1 MIKKRIEWVDVSKVL
16 VIWLMVLGHIL
27 EKSGIDSVARNMI
40 YSFHMPFFF
49 FISGFLYK
57 NKSLDFGQY
66 TLANIKSLL
75 IPYAFLRICSF
86 ILLIPFILFTKL
98 DVSNYLIDF
107 IDGRGNS
114 PGGASW
120 FLLCLFCVNELYYLI
135 DKQNVRFK
143 WAIIILLAL
152 VSYILPERLYW
163 NLDGAFMA
171 IPFFFTGAQY
181 RPFISKNMSDSHL
194 RKLALALLL
203 FLLVFVSS
211 CYQGIVSIY
220 DSNFGN
226 FPMLFY
232 PVAFTGIAAVL
243 LFSNQMRSNHF
254 YEVYSKGTIVVMG
267 LHGAIYPYLMTVY
280 RVLARPSLSAPIN
293 LLCEIVISIVILL
306 ILYIPIIWL
315 QKYLPFFIGNRR

>member
-49 FISGFLYK
+49 FVSGFLY
-57 NKSLDFGQY
+57 NAKSNNFRQF
-66 TLANIKSLL
+66 TIANVKSLL
-75 IPYAFLRICSF
+75 IPYVFLRLCSF
-86 ILLIPFILFTKL
+86 TVLIPYILFTSL
-98 DVSNYLIDF
+98 DVSNYLIEF

-120 FLLCLFCVNELYYLI
+120 FLLCFFCVKELYYWI
-135 DKQNVRFK
+135 DKQNARFK
-143 WAIIILLAL
+143 WAIIVLLAF
-152 VSYILPERLYW
+152 VSYILPNRLFW

-171 IPFFFTGAQY
+171 IPFFFIGSQY
-181 RPFISKNMSDSHL
+181 KQLSSKIMSESFL
-194 RKLALALLL
+194 GNKAIVL
-203 FLLVFVSS
+203 FLFFMVFVSS
-211 CYQGIVSIY
+211 CYQGTVSIY

-243 LFSNQMRSNHF
+243 LFSYQMRSNHYF
-254 YEVYSKGTIVVMG
+254 EVCSKGTIVIMG
-267 LHGAIYPYLMTVY
+267 LHGAIYPYLMLVY
-280 RVLARPSLSAPIN
+280 RVLVRPSLSAPIN
-293 LLCEIVISIVILL
+293 LLCEIAISIIVLVLLYYPIL
-306 ILYIPIIWL
+306 WL
-315 QKYLPFFIGNRR
+315 QKYLPFFIGNRC